1 MLKFNHKKTELFLTR
16 PNLHKNVYTDLETRL
31 TNNSDSIPR
40 NERYIGIKLK
50 RFFVTILNA
59 LEILNDFTTSIKIKR
74 RLLKL

>member
-1 MLKFNHKKTELFLTR
+1 MRYK
-16 PNLHKNVYTDLETRL
+16 LEILRCLSKLQL

-40 NERYIGIKLK
+40 NERYIRIKLE

>member
-1 MLKFNHKKTELFLTR
+1 MRYK
-16 PNLHKNVYTDLETRL
+16 LEILRCLSKLQL

-40 NERYIGIKLK
+40 NERYIGIKLE